1 MEAGKTKTRFDM
13 EQEIMTAWQVLD
25 DIKMLSAR
33 AGTTQEDWDA
43 VHRLY
48 QIRFETLFETF
59 ENLIHGTIAAKKLIR
74 LLRLNL
80 LT

>member
-1 MEAGKTKTRFDM
+1 MEAGNTKTRFDM

-33 AGTTQEDWDA
+33 EGTEKADWDA
-43 VHRLY
+43 VGRLY

-59 ENLIHGTIAAKKLIR
+59 EQLIKDRA
-74 LLRLNL
+74 LL
-80 LT
+80 

>member
-13 EQEIMTAWQVLD
+13 EQEIMQAWQVLD

-33 AGTTQEDWDA
+33 EGTEKADWDA
-43 VHRLY
+43 VTRLY

-59 ENLIHGTIAAKKLIR
+59 EQLIKDRA
-74 LLRLNL
+74 LL
-80 LT
+80 

>member
-1 MEAGKTKTRFDM
+1 MEAGNTKTRFDM

-33 AGTTQEDWDA
+33 EGTEKADWDA
-43 VHRLY
+43 VYRLY

-59 ENLIHGTIAAKKLIR
+59 EQLIKDGKIL
-74 LLRLNL
+74 
-80 LT
+80 

>member
-1 MEAGKTKTRFDM
+1 MEAGNTKTRFDM

-33 AGTTQEDWDA
+33 DSTTKEDWDA

-59 ENLIHGTIAAKKLIR
+59 EQLIKDRAIL
-74 LLRLNL
+74 
-80 LT
+80 

>member
-1 MEAGKTKTRFDM
+1 MMEAGNTKTRFDM

-25 DIKMLSAR
+25 DIRMLSAR

-43 VHRLY
+43 VYRLY

-59 ENLIHGTIAAKKLIR
+59 ENLIHDGKIL
-74 LLRLNL
+74 
-80 LT
+80 

>member
-13 EQEIMTAWQVLD
+13 EQEIMQAWHVLD

-33 AGTTQEDWDA
+33 EGTDKQDWDA
-43 VHRLY
+43 VARLY

-59 ENLIHGTIAAKKLIR
+59 EQLIKDRA
-74 LLRLNL
+74 LL
-80 LT
+80 

>member
-1 MEAGKTKTRFDM
+1 MTTAKTRFDM

-33 AGTTQEDWDA
+33 EGTTQEDWDA
-43 VHRLY
+43 VGRLY

-59 ENLIHGTIAAKKLIR
+59 ENLIHNGKIL
-74 LLRLNL
+74 
-80 LT
+80 

>member
-13 EQEIMTAWQVLD
+13 EQEIMQVWQVLD
-25 DIKMLSAR
+25 DIKLLSAR
-33 AGTTQEDWDA
+33 EGTNKEDWDA

-59 ENLIHGTIAAKKLIR
+59 EHMIR
-74 LLRLNL
+74 AGVIL
-80 LT
+80 

>member
-1 MEAGKTKTRFDM
+1 MEAGNTKTRFDM

-43 VHRLY
+43 VSRLY

-59 ENLIHGTIAAKKLIR
+59 ENLIHDGKIL
-74 LLRLNL
+74 
-80 LT
+80 

>member
-13 EQEIMTAWQVLD
+13 EQEIMQAWQVLD

-33 AGTTQEDWDA
+33 EGTEKQDWDA
-43 VHRLY
+43 VVRLY

-59 ENLIHGTIAAKKLIR
+59 ENLIHDGKIL
-74 LLRLNL
+74 
-80 LT
+80 

>member
-13 EQEIMTAWQVLD
+13 EQEIMQAWQVLD

-33 AGTTQEDWDA
+33 EGTEKADWDA
-43 VHRLY
+43 VGRLY

-59 ENLIHGTIAAKKLIR
+59 EQLIKDRVIL
-74 LLRLNL
+74 
-80 LT
+80 

>member
-13 EQEIMTAWQVLD
+13 EQEIMQVWQVLD

-33 AGTTQEDWDA
+33 EGTDQADWDA
-43 VHRLY
+43 VTRLY

-59 ENLIHGTIAAKKLIR
+59 EQLIKRGAIL
-74 LLRLNL
+74 
-80 LT
+80 

>member
-1 MEAGKTKTRFDM
+1 MEAGNTKTRFDM

-33 AGTTQEDWDA
+33 EGTDKEDWDA
-43 VHRLY
+43 VVRLY

-59 ENLIHGTIAAKKLIR
+59 EQLIKSGTIL
-74 LLRLNL
+74 
-80 LT
+80 

>member
-1 MEAGKTKTRFDM
+1 MEAGNTKTRFDM

-43 VHRLY
+43 VNRLY

-59 ENLIHGTIAAKKLIR
+59 EQLIHDGKIL
-74 LLRLNL
+74 
-80 LT
+80 

>member
-1 MEAGKTKTRFDM
+1 MMEAGNTKTRFDM

-43 VHRLY
+43 LGRLY

-59 ENLIHGTIAAKKLIR
+59 EQLIHDGKIL
-74 LLRLNL
+74 
-80 LT
+80 

>member
-13 EQEIMTAWQVLD
+13 EQEIMQAWQVLD

-33 AGTTQEDWDA
+33 EGTDQADWDA
-43 VHRLY
+43 VTRLY

-59 ENLIHGTIAAKKLIR
+59 EQKIKDRSIL
-74 LLRLNL
+74 
-80 LT
+80 

>member
-1 MEAGKTKTRFDM
+1 MEVGNTKTRFDM

-25 DIKMLSAR
+25 DIRMLSAR
-33 AGTTQEDWDA
+33 ESTTKEDWDA

-59 ENLIHGTIAAKKLIR
+59 EQLIR
-74 LLRLNL
+74 DGAVL
-80 LT
+80 

>member
-13 EQEIMTAWQVLD
+13 EQEIMQAWQVLD

-33 AGTTQEDWDA
+33 EGTDKQDWDA
-43 VHRLY
+43 VVRLY

-59 ENLIHGTIAAKKLIR
+59 EQMIKDRAIL
-74 LLRLNL
+74 
-80 LT
+80 

>member
-1 MEAGKTKTRFDM
+1 MMEAGNTKTRFDM

-33 AGTTQEDWDA
+33 EGTEKADWDA
-43 VHRLY
+43 VGRLY

-59 ENLIHGTIAAKKLIR
+59 EQLIKDRAIL
-74 LLRLNL
+74 
-80 LT
+80 